1 MFRRLRLVVRGEP
14 PARARHL
21 GRPGAA
27 HGTRM
32 LAKDKALVAAAL
44 ANPPAWTNPLPV
56 ADPSGRAANARA
68 IVPLP
73 STSSAGGAESAAG
86 SGERE
91 SAKGGQEWRSSTA
104 PR

>member
-14 PARARHL
+14 PARGRQMS
-21 GRPGAA
+21 RPGAA
-27 HGTRM
+27 NGARGM
-32 LAKDKALVAAAL
+32 MEGKALVAAAL
-44 ANPPAWTNPLPV
+44 SHPPAWTNPLPV

-73 STSSAGGAESAAG
+73 SGTRESGPEAVPG
-86 SGERE
+86 TGEGE